1 MSSHCEHLIPSKF
14 WLPKPFCRILTSHHN
29 RRCHRIT
36 QPTLSTNNRCRLCP
50 NRNQAIERIMN
61 MRAAF
66 VSSRSRNCAVATVF
80 VPELLVATGL
90 ALFVAAAVA
99 FVVAAAAAVVDD
111 DEADALDVAPGP
123 VTGPPAM
130 LIALVVPN

>member
-1 MSSHCEHLIPSKF
+1 MLVFEF
-14 WLPKPFCRILTSHHN
+14 V
-29 RRCHRIT
+29 
-36 QPTLSTNNRCRLCP
+36 
-50 NRNQAIERIMN
+50 AGAVVAGAVV
-61 MRAAF
+61 AAGS
-66 VSSRSRNCAVATVF
+66 VVAAAVA
-80 VPELLVATGL
+80 PELFVATGL

-99 FVVAAAAAVVDD
+99 LVVALALAEDDD

>member
-1 MSSHCEHLIPSKF
+1 
-14 WLPKPFCRILTSHHN
+14 
-29 RRCHRIT
+29 
-36 QPTLSTNNRCRLCP
+36 
-50 NRNQAIERIMN
+50 MN
-61 MRAAF
+61 MRTAF

-99 FVVAAAAAVVDD
+99 LVVALALEDVEEDDD

>member
-1 MSSHCEHLIPSKF
+1 MPLILVF
-14 WLPKPFCRILTSHHN
+14 EFV
-29 RRCHRIT
+29 
-36 QPTLSTNNRCRLCP
+36 
-50 NRNQAIERIMN
+50 AGAVV
-61 MRAAF
+61 AAA
-66 VSSRSRNCAVATVF
+66 VVASAVAVGEVVAAAVAPEPF
-80 VPELLVATGL
+80 VGR

-99 FVVAAAAAVVDD
+99 LVVALALALAAEDD

>member
-1 MSSHCEHLIPSKF
+1 
-14 WLPKPFCRILTSHHN
+14 
-29 RRCHRIT
+29 
-36 QPTLSTNNRCRLCP
+36 
-50 NRNQAIERIMN
+50 MN
-61 MRAAF
+61 MRTAF

-99 FVVAAAAAVVDD
+99 LVVALALEDVEEDD
-111 DEADALDVAPGP
+111 DEAGALDVAPGP